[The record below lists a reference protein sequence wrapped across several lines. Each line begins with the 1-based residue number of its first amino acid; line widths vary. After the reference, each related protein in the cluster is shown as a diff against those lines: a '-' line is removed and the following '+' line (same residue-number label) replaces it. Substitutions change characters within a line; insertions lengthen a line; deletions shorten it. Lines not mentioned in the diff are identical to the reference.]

1 MSPRARWARSS
12 GWWRLAERAD
22 THREQHDL
30 ARERRT
36 GGTFL
41 PDERRLKAGELPESL
56 GRRYLLDFDT
66 DELPQQRFDVLVVGS
81 GIAGLMAALSLG
93 PGCRVGLAT
102 KARLT
107 ETATWYA
114 QGGIAGAVG
123 EADSVELH
131 LADTLVTGQGLCDE
145 RVVRAVVGEAAAA
158 LADLDALG
166 VHFDLAESGGVSL
179 AREGGHSLPRVL
191 HTGDAT
197 GATIQGA
204 LSSAVRAAEHVE
216 LFEEHFLVDLLTAG
230 DRCVGALVLDGAT
243 RRPAVFWA
251 DSVVLAT
258 GGCGQ
263 VYRVTTNPVIAT
275 GDGLAAAWRAGAEVS
290 DVEFVQFHP
299 TALDHDDHPK
309 SLITEA
315 LRGEG
320 AYLLDCA
327 GERFMPGVHPL
338 AELAPRDV
346 VCREIE
352 GVMVRCQQPHVWLD
366 ARHLGE
372 ERLRERFPTIW
383 ERCREAG
390 YDLSADLVPVAPAA
404 HYMVGGVKVDLEG
417 RTSLPGLYATG
428 EVTASGLHGANR
440 LASNSLLEGVV
451 FSRRIARSLRDG
463 ASVERAVRVVS
474 GPAERTAAF
483 TIGAARSTLQR
494 TMTGFAGMIRSE
506 GGLSEAATVL
516 AGLSRLLDVSL
527 RRTEELE
534 VQNMITVAA
543 LITHAARVRAETR
556 GAHSRVDFPDRDD
569 AHWAGHLIWQRGSI
583 PRFVPVAV
591 SHARVPGG
599 GSR

>member
-1 MSPRARWARSS
+1 VRSARSS
-12 GWWRLAERAD
+12 GWWHLADTPD

-41 PDERRLKAGELPESL
+41 PDARRLKAGELPESL
-56 GRRYLLDFDT
+56 GRRYLLEFDT

-93 PGCRVGLAT
+93 PECSVGLVT
-102 KARLT
+102 KARLS
-107 ETATWYA
+107 ETGTWYA

-145 RVVRAVVGEAAAA
+145 GVVRAVVGEAAAA
-158 LADLDALG
+158 LAELDALG
-166 VHFDLAESGGVSL
+166 VRFDLGETGAVSL

-197 GATIQGA
+197 GATIQDA
-204 LSSAVRAAEHVE
+204 LSAAVRSAAHVE
-216 LFEEHFLVDLLTAG
+216 LFEECFLVDLLTAG
-230 DRCVGALVLDGAT
+230 ERCVGALVLDGAT
-243 RRPAVFWA
+243 RRPTVFWA

-263 VYRVTTNPVIAT
+263 VYRVTTNPEIAT
-275 GDGLAAAWRAGAEVS
+275 GDGLAAAWRAGAEIS

-309 SLITEA
+309 TLITEA

-352 GVMVRCQQPHVWLD
+352 SVMVRCQQPHVWLD

-372 ERLRERFPTIW
+372 EHLRKRFPTIW
-383 ERCREAG
+383 ERLREAG
-390 YDLSADLVPVAPAA
+390 YDLAADLVPVAPAA

-417 RTSLPGLYATG
+417 RTSIPGLYAAG

-451 FSRRIARSLRDG
+451 FSRRIARALRDSKHG
-463 ASVERAVRVVS
+463 DRAARIVS
-474 GPAERTAAF
+474 GPVEQTAAF
-483 TIGAARSTLQR
+483 TIGAARSTLQQV
-494 TMTGFAGMIRSE
+494 MTSFAGMMRAE

-527 RRTEELE
+527 RRAEELE

-556 GAHSRVDFPDRDD
+556 GAHSRVDFRERDD
-569 AHWAGHLIWQRGSI
+569 ENWAGHLIWQRGAI
-583 PRFVPVAV
+583 PRFVPVPV
-591 SHARVPGG
+591 SHPHVPGG
-599 GSR
+599 GGR